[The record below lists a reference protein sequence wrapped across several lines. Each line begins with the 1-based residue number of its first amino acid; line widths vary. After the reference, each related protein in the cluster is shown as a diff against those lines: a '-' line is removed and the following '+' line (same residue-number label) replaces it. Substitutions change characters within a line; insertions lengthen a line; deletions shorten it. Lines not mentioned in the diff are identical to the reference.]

1 MALDRDS
8 RWVWAG
14 FALSVAL
21 LAGVLGFWTSWF
33 GLTSPRAPGVVGD
46 QAVERDAATTST
58 GSGGTEGSADRSLG
72 ADLVQFV
79 LPAALAGGVV
89 LWLGWSLRDR
99 RPRFGQLPPEEQRRR
114 REAGRIL
121 REVVPPVSEEEA
133 RRMLA
138 PPWERGPDD
147 WPRRGA
153 RPGPGGGVG
162 AAAAD
167 DDLHRHGQ
175 SGS

>member
-1 MALDRDS
+1 
-8 RWVWAG
+8 VG
-14 FALSVAL
+14 FAVAMVL
-21 LAGVLGFWTSWF
+21 LAGFLGYWTNWF
-33 GLTSPRAPGVVGD
+33 GLTSPGTGS
-46 QAVERDAATTST
+46 TTVSEASGST
-58 GSGGTEGSADRSLG
+58 GRGLG

-79 LPAALAGGVV
+79 LPVALILGVV
-89 LWLGWSLRDR
+89 LWIWFGTRDR
-99 RPRFGQLPPEEQRRR
+99 QPRFDQLPPEEQARR

-147 WPRRGA
+147 WPQRVPPRI
-153 RPGPGGGVG
+153 GPE
-162 AAAAD
+162 
-167 DDLHRHGQ
+167 